1 MKKKW
6 TFEIIQIV
14 SIKKTRAEW
23 QWVPVPPFDV
33 IREFTRDHYCPMC
46 KSHTGV
52 FAYIGQLSNG
62 RWLAFRRPPILVR
75 DHDLAAI
82 LEPTQQQVTVTTG
95 TPVEETEDPQ

>member
-14 SIKKTRAEW
+14 SIKKTRKEW

-33 IREFTRDHYCPMC
+33 IKEFTGDHYCPMC

-52 FAYIGQLSNG
+52 FAYMGQLSNG
-62 RWLAFRRPPILVR
+62 RWLAFRRLPILVR
-75 DHDLAAI
+75 DGDLAAI
-82 LEPTQQQVTVTTG
+82 LELAEAPTVAEPQTEKP
-95 TPVEETEDPQ
+95 TPETS